1 MLIGTCETPFIWD
14 LGPDR
19 GLPVP
24 NRRDVRRG
32 AVRVPDDAAA
42 VRAGVAVEAGTY
54 SSQVYTTQ
62 DSRVTILTASG
73 ADGGCVLLHW
83 SSLED
88 LPELPGSTQEEVQMT
103 MELESALGPLQQQEP
118 DGPERPGRGEG
129 EDGGHP

>member
-42 VRAGVAVEAGTY
+42 VRAGVAEEAEERPDEAAEPAVGSATANSRGIPTACTGVLRN
-54 SSQVYTTQ
+54 SSSDRPSGRDRNCLESTLAAGRLRRRSGYRQAV
-62 DSRVTILTASG
+62 DRNASG
-73 ADGGCVLLHW
+73 
-83 SSLED
+83 
-88 LPELPGSTQEEVQMT
+88 QMQDT
-103 MELESALGPLQQQEP
+103 VHS
-118 DGPERPGRGEG
+118 
-129 EDGGHP
+129 